1 MKIIKRDGRVVEY
14 DREKIRTAIKKANN
28 DVNEEDIKKMLK
40 CFDAKTRTFKKDRTI
55 VTNIIN
61 IKMIGIILEG
71 TANVERYDYNGNRS
85 IIEKLE
91 KNSVFGEVF
100 SRLGSDI
107 SVIATSDCE
116 VLFIEYEH
124 LIKRCKK
131 GCIYHSILTNNVL
144 QLLSKKIV
152 DLNKRLEILS
162 KRTIRDKLL
171 SYFEL
176 LANNNPKRSF
186 NLPFTYTDLADYL
199 SIDRSAMMREIKNL
213 KEEGFIET
221 NGKKITLKSY

>member
-1 MKIIKRDGRVVEY
+1 ME
-14 DREKIRTAIKKANN
+14 
-28 DVNEEDIKKMLK
+28 VNSIFEGIEEEDIKKMLK

-71 TANVERYDYNGNRS
+71 TANMEKYDYNGNRS

-116 VLFIEYEH
+116 VLFIEYEY

-186 NLPFTYTDLADYL
+186 TLPFTYTDLADYL